1 MVVVVWCGLVVFSS
15 GGDGISFFLVF
26 FVVVAVRSGGGSLS
40 TLLFFFLVFWLRV
53 YHLLSYRVFFFS
65 FCQCRH
71 IFFDLW

>member
-1 MVVVVWCGLVVFSS
+1 MIVLSECCEGVFSS
-15 GGDGISFFLVF
+15 GGDGISFFLFF

-40 TLLFFFLVFWLRV
+40 TLFFLVFWLRV